1 MNRVFQSHIAMLG
14 FSILIAGSF
23 SLGSMVAND
32 ISPIALT
39 AVRFVLAAF
48 IVGSI
53 ALFSGSIARKELTAS
68 WRYFVLGGTFSL
80 YFILMFEGLKTASP
94 VSAVAVF
101 TLIPAM
107 SCWLGFVVLGQMV
120 SGRTLLAVVI
130 GATGSL
136 WVVFRADFLALT
148 MSSVGRGELIY
159 FVGCVAHAFMP
170 ILFRGLNRG
179 ENPVMVTFGL
189 LVSGALILCLFGA
202 GEIIQ
207 TDWKGLPSL
216 VWITIF
222 YVAFFAT
229 AVTSVCLQFASMH
242 LPVANVMAYTYLTPT
257 WVLLWEIFLGHDMP
271 PFWIWGGVLLTAVS
285 VIVLLRASLKN

>member
-68 WRYFVLGGTFSL
+68 WRYFVLGSTFSL

-107 SCWLGFVVLGQMV
+107 SCWLGFVILGQMV

-179 ENPVMVTFGL
+179 ETPVMVTFGL

-222 YVAFFAT
+222 YVAVFAT

-257 WVLLWEIFLGHDMP
+257 WVLLWEIFLGHDVP

-285 VIVLLRASLKN
+285 VIVLLRASLEN

>member
-1 MNRVFQSHIAMLG
+1 MLG

-68 WRYFVLGGTFSL
+68 WRYFVLGSTFSL

-107 SCWLGFVVLGQMV
+107 SCWLGFVILGQMV

-179 ENPVMVTFGL
+179 ETPVMVTFGL

-222 YVAFFAT
+222 YVAVFAT

-242 LPVANVMAYTYLTPT
+242 LPAANVMAYTYLTPT
-257 WVLLWEIFLGHDMP
+257 WVLLWEIFLGHDVP

-285 VIVLLRASLKN
+285 VIVLLRASLEN

>member
-39 AVRFVLAAF
+39 AVRFVLVAF

-107 SCWLGFVVLGQMV
+107 SCWLGFVILGQMV

-207 TDWKGLPSL
+207 TDWKGLPGL

-222 YVAFFAT
+222 YVAVFAT

-242 LPVANVMAYTYLTPT
+242 LPAANVMAYTYLTPT
-257 WVLLWEIFLGHDMP
+257 WVLLWEILLGHDMP

>member
-107 SCWLGFVVLGQMV
+107 SCWLGFFILGQMV

-207 TDWKGLPSL
+207 TDWKGLPGL

-222 YVAFFAT
+222 YVAVFAT

-242 LPVANVMAYTYLTPT
+242 LPAANVMAYTYLTPT

>member
-1 MNRVFQSHIAMLG
+1 MNRVFQSHIAMLV

-68 WRYFVLGGTFSL
+68 WRYFVLGSTFSL

-107 SCWLGFVVLGQMV
+107 SCWLGFVILGQMV

-179 ENPVMVTFGL
+179 ETPVMVTFGL

-222 YVAFFAT
+222 YVAVFAT

-242 LPVANVMAYTYLTPT
+242 LPAANVMAYTYLTPT
-257 WVLLWEIFLGHDMP
+257 WVLLWEIFLGHDVP

-285 VIVLLRASLKN
+285 VIVLLRASLEN

>member
-1 MNRVFQSHIAMLG
+1 M
-14 FSILIAGSF
+14 IAGSF

-107 SCWLGFVVLGQMV
+107 SCWLGFVILGQMV

-179 ENPVMVTFGL
+179 ETPVMVTFGL

-207 TDWKGLPSL
+207 TDWKGLPGL

-222 YVAFFAT
+222 YVAVFAT

-242 LPVANVMAYTYLTPT
+242 LPAANVMAYTYLTPT
-257 WVLLWEIFLGHDMP
+257 WVLLWEILLGHDMP

>member
-1 MNRVFQSHIAMLG
+1 MLG

-179 ENPVMVTFGL
+179 ETPVMVTFGL

-257 WVLLWEIFLGHDMP
+257 WVLLWEILLGHDMP

>member
-1 MNRVFQSHIAMLG
+1 MLV

-68 WRYFVLGGTFSL
+68 WRYFVLGSTFSL

-107 SCWLGFVVLGQMV
+107 SCWLGFVILGQMV

-136 WVVFRADFLALT
+136 WVVFRSDFLALT

-179 ENPVMVTFGL
+179 ETPVMVTFGL

-222 YVAFFAT
+222 YVAVFAT

-242 LPVANVMAYTYLTPT
+242 LPAANVMAYTYLTPT
-257 WVLLWEIFLGHDMP
+257 WVLLWEIFLGHDVP

-285 VIVLLRASLKN
+285 VIVLLRASLEN

>member
-107 SCWLGFVVLGQMV
+107 SCWLGFVILGQMV

-159 FVGCVAHAFMP
+159 FLGCVAHAFMP

-207 TDWKGLPSL
+207 TDWKGLPGL

-222 YVAFFAT
+222 YVAVFAT

-242 LPVANVMAYTYLTPT
+242 LPAANVMAYTYLTPT
-257 WVLLWEIFLGHDMP
+257 WVLLWEILLGHDMP

>member
-107 SCWLGFVVLGQMV
+107 SCWLGFVILGQMV

-242 LPVANVMAYTYLTPT
+242 LPAANVMAYTYLTPT

>member
-1 MNRVFQSHIAMLG
+1 MLG

-68 WRYFVLGGTFSL
+68 WRYFVLGSTFSL

-107 SCWLGFVVLGQMV
+107 SCWLGFVILGQMV

-179 ENPVMVTFGL
+179 ETPVMVTFGL

-257 WVLLWEIFLGHDMP
+257 WVLLWEILLGHDMP

>member
-68 WRYFVLGGTFSL
+68 WRYFVLGSTFSL

-107 SCWLGFVVLGQMV
+107 SCWLGFVILGQMV

-257 WVLLWEIFLGHDMP
+257 WVLLWEILLGHDMP

>member
-68 WRYFVLGGTFSL
+68 WRYFVLGSTFSL

-222 YVAFFAT
+222 YVAVFAT

-257 WVLLWEIFLGHDMP
+257 WVLLWEILLGHDMP

>member
-207 TDWKGLPSL
+207 TDWKGLPGL

-222 YVAFFAT
+222 YVAVFAT

-257 WVLLWEIFLGHDMP
+257 WVLLWEILLGHDMP

>member
-1 MNRVFQSHIAMLG
+1 MNRVFQSHIAMLV
-14 FSILIAGSF
+14 FSILVAGSF

-68 WRYFVLGGTFSL
+68 WRYFVLGSTFSL

-107 SCWLGFVVLGQMV
+107 SCWLGFVILGQMV

-179 ENPVMVTFGL
+179 ETPVMVTFGL

-222 YVAFFAT
+222 YVAVFAT

-242 LPVANVMAYTYLTPT
+242 LPAANVMAYTYLTPT
-257 WVLLWEIFLGHDMP
+257 WVLLWEIFLGHDVP

-285 VIVLLRASLKN
+285 VIVLLRASLEN

>member
-1 MNRVFQSHIAMLG
+1 MLG

-68 WRYFVLGGTFSL
+68 WRYFVLGSTFSL

-107 SCWLGFVVLGQMV
+107 SCWLGFVILGQMV

-179 ENPVMVTFGL
+179 ETPVMVTFGL

-242 LPVANVMAYTYLTPT
+242 LPAANVMAYTYLTPT
-257 WVLLWEIFLGHDMP
+257 WVLLWEILLGHDMP

>member
-23 SLGSMVAND
+23 SLGSMIAND

-207 TDWKGLPSL
+207 TDWKGLPGL

-222 YVAFFAT
+222 YVAVFAT

-257 WVLLWEIFLGHDMP
+257 WVLLWEILLGHDMP

>member
-1 MNRVFQSHIAMLG
+1 M
-14 FSILIAGSF
+14 
-23 SLGSMVAND
+23 
-32 ISPIALT
+32 
-39 AVRFVLAAF
+39 
-48 IVGSI
+48 
-53 ALFSGSIARKELTAS
+53 TAS
-68 WRYFVLGGTFSL
+68 WRYFVLGGTFSV

-94 VSAVAVF
+94 VSVVAVF
-101 TLIPAM
+101 TLIPTM
-107 SCWLGFVVLGQMV
+107 SCGLGFVILGQLV
-120 SGRTLLAVVI
+120 GGRTLLAVVI

-136 WVVFRADFLALT
+136 WVVFRADFLALV
-148 MSSVGRGELIY
+148 MFSVGRGELIY

-170 ILFRGLNRG
+170 ILFRVLNRG
-179 ENPVMVTFGL
+179 ENPLMVTFGL

-222 YVAFFAT
+222 YVAVFAT

-242 LPVANVMAYTYLTPT
+242 LPAANVMAYTYLTPT
-257 WVLLWEIFLGHDMP
+257 WVLLWEIFLGHDVP

-285 VIVLLRASLKN
+285 VIVLLRASLEN

>member
-1 MNRVFQSHIAMLG
+1 M
-14 FSILIAGSF
+14 IAGSF

-107 SCWLGFVVLGQMV
+107 SCWLGFVILGQMV

-257 WVLLWEIFLGHDMP
+257 WVLLWEILLGHDMP

>member
-1 MNRVFQSHIAMLG
+1 MLG

-107 SCWLGFVVLGQMV
+107 SCWLGFVILGQMV

-257 WVLLWEIFLGHDMP
+257 WVLLWEILLGHDMP

>member
-1 MNRVFQSHIAMLG
+1 MLG

-107 SCWLGFVVLGQMV
+107 SCWLGFVILGQMV

-179 ENPVMVTFGL
+179 ETPVMVTFGL

-222 YVAFFAT
+222 YVAVFAT

>member
-107 SCWLGFVVLGQMV
+107 SCWLGFVILGQMV

-179 ENPVMVTFGL
+179 ETPVMVTFGL

-222 YVAFFAT
+222 YVAVFAT

-242 LPVANVMAYTYLTPT
+242 LPAANVMAYTYLTPT
-257 WVLLWEIFLGHDMP
+257 WVLLWEILLGHDMP

>member
-1 MNRVFQSHIAMLG
+1 MNRVFQSHIAMLV

-53 ALFSGSIARKELTAS
+53 ALFSGYIARKELTAP
-68 WRYFVLGGTFSL
+68 WRYFVLGSTFSL

-107 SCWLGFVVLGQMV
+107 SCWLGFVILGQMV

-148 MSSVGRGELIY
+148 MFSVGRGELIY

-179 ENPVMVTFGL
+179 ETPVMVTFGL

-222 YVAFFAT
+222 YVAVFAT

-242 LPVANVMAYTYLTPT
+242 LPAANVMAYTYLTPT
-257 WVLLWEIFLGHDMP
+257 WVLLWEIFLGHDVP

-285 VIVLLRASLKN
+285 VIVLLRASLEN

>member
-80 YFILMFEGLKTASP
+80 YLILMFEGLKTASP

-257 WVLLWEIFLGHDMP
+257 WVLLWEILLGHDMP

>member
-23 SLGSMVAND
+23 SLGSMIAND

-107 SCWLGFVVLGQMV
+107 SCWLGFVILGQMV

-179 ENPVMVTFGL
+179 ETPVMVTFGL

-222 YVAFFAT
+222 YVAVFAT

-242 LPVANVMAYTYLTPT
+242 LPAANVMAYTYLTPT

>member
-1 MNRVFQSHIAMLG
+1 MLG

-107 SCWLGFVVLGQMV
+107 SCWLGFFILGQMV

-207 TDWKGLPSL
+207 TDWKGLPGL

-222 YVAFFAT
+222 YVAVFAT

-242 LPVANVMAYTYLTPT
+242 LPAANVMAYTYLTPT

>member
-1 MNRVFQSHIAMLG
+1 MLV

-68 WRYFVLGGTFSL
+68 WRYFVLGSTFSL

-107 SCWLGFVVLGQMV
+107 SCWLGFVILGQMV

-179 ENPVMVTFGL
+179 ETPVMVTFGL

-207 TDWKGLPSL
+207 TDWKGLPGL

-222 YVAFFAT
+222 YVAVFAT

-242 LPVANVMAYTYLTPT
+242 LPAANVMAYTYLTPT
-257 WVLLWEIFLGHDMP
+257 WVLLWEIFLGHDVP

-285 VIVLLRASLKN
+285 VIVLLRASLEN

>member
-80 YFILMFEGLKTASP
+80 YFILMFEGLKTMSP

-107 SCWLGFVVLGQMV
+107 SCWLGFVILGQMV

-207 TDWKGLPSL
+207 TDWKGLPGL

-222 YVAFFAT
+222 YVAVFAT

-242 LPVANVMAYTYLTPT
+242 LPAANVMAYTYLTPT
-257 WVLLWEIFLGHDMP
+257 WVLLWEILLGHDMP

>member
-107 SCWLGFVVLGQMV
+107 SCWLGFVILGQMV

-207 TDWKGLPSL
+207 TDWKGLPGL

-222 YVAFFAT
+222 YVAVFAT

-242 LPVANVMAYTYLTPT
+242 LPAANVMAYTYLTPT
-257 WVLLWEIFLGHDMP
+257 WVLLWEILLGHDMP

>member
-68 WRYFVLGGTFSL
+68 WRYFVLGSTFSL

-107 SCWLGFVVLGQMV
+107 SCWLGFFILGQMV

-179 ENPVMVTFGL
+179 ETPVMVTFGL

-222 YVAFFAT
+222 YVAVFAT

-242 LPVANVMAYTYLTPT
+242 LPAANVMAYTYLTPT
-257 WVLLWEIFLGHDMP
+257 WVLLWEIFLGHDVP

-285 VIVLLRASLKN
+285 VIVLLRASLEN

>member
-1 MNRVFQSHIAMLG
+1 MLV

-68 WRYFVLGGTFSL
+68 WRYFVLGSTFSL

-179 ENPVMVTFGL
+179 ETPVMVTFGL

-257 WVLLWEIFLGHDMP
+257 WVLLWEILLGHDMP
-271 PFWIWGGVLLTAVS
+271 PFWIWGGVLLTVVS

>member
-80 YFILMFEGLKTASP
+80 YFILMFEGLKTTSP

-107 SCWLGFVVLGQMV
+107 SCWLGFVILGQMV

-136 WVVFRADFLALT
+136 WVVFCADFLALT

-207 TDWKGLPSL
+207 TDWKGLPGL

-222 YVAFFAT
+222 YVAVFAT

-242 LPVANVMAYTYLTPT
+242 LPAANVMAYTYLTPT
-257 WVLLWEIFLGHDMP
+257 WVLLWEILLGHDMP

>member
-68 WRYFVLGGTFSL
+68 WRYFVLGSTFSL

-107 SCWLGFVVLGQMV
+107 SCWLGFVILGQMV

-179 ENPVMVTFGL
+179 ETPVMVTFGL

-207 TDWKGLPSL
+207 TDWKELPSL

-222 YVAFFAT
+222 YVAVFAT

-242 LPVANVMAYTYLTPT
+242 LPAANVMAYTYLTPT
-257 WVLLWEIFLGHDMP
+257 WVLLWEILLGHDMP

>member
-68 WRYFVLGGTFSL
+68 WRYFVLGSTFSL

-107 SCWLGFVVLGQMV
+107 SCWLGFVILGQMV

-179 ENPVMVTFGL
+179 ETPVMVTFGL

-222 YVAFFAT
+222 YVAVFAT

-242 LPVANVMAYTYLTPT
+242 LPAANVMAYTYLTPT
-257 WVLLWEIFLGHDMP
+257 WVLLWEIFLGHDVP

-285 VIVLLRASLKN
+285 VIVLLRASLEN

>member
-1 MNRVFQSHIAMLG
+1 MLV

-68 WRYFVLGGTFSL
+68 WRYFVLGSTFSL

-107 SCWLGFVVLGQMV
+107 SCWLGFVILGQMV

-179 ENPVMVTFGL
+179 ETPVMVTFGL

-222 YVAFFAT
+222 YVAVFAT

-242 LPVANVMAYTYLTPT
+242 LPAANVMAYTYLTPT
-257 WVLLWEIFLGHDMP
+257 WVLLWEILLGHDMP

>member
-107 SCWLGFVVLGQMV
+107 SCWLGFFILGQMV

-207 TDWKGLPSL
+207 TDWKGLPGL

-222 YVAFFAT
+222 YVAVFAT

-242 LPVANVMAYTYLTPT
+242 LPAANVMAYTYLTPT
-257 WVLLWEIFLGHDMP
+257 WVLLWEILLGHDMP

>member
-1 MNRVFQSHIAMLG
+1 MNRVFQSHIAMLV

-68 WRYFVLGGTFSL
+68 WRYFVLGSTFSL

-107 SCWLGFVVLGQMV
+107 SCWLGFVILGQMV

-179 ENPVMVTFGL
+179 ETPVMVTFGL

-222 YVAFFAT
+222 YVAVFAT

-242 LPVANVMAYTYLTPT
+242 LPAANVMAYTYLTPT
-257 WVLLWEIFLGHDMP
+257 WVLLWEILLGHDMP

>member
-107 SCWLGFVVLGQMV
+107 SCWLGFVILGQMV

-170 ILFRGLNRG
+170 ILFHGLNRG

-257 WVLLWEIFLGHDMP
+257 WVLLWEILLGHDMP
-271 PFWIWGGVLLTAVS
+271 PFWIWGGVLLTVVS

>member
-107 SCWLGFVVLGQMV
+107 SCWLGFVILGQMV

-136 WVVFRADFLALT
+136 WVVFRSDFLALT

-179 ENPVMVTFGL
+179 ENSVMVTFGL

-207 TDWKGLPSL
+207 TDWKGLPGL

-222 YVAFFAT
+222 YVAVFAT

-242 LPVANVMAYTYLTPT
+242 LPAANVMAYTYLTPT
-257 WVLLWEIFLGHDMP
+257 WVLLWEIFLGHDVP

-285 VIVLLRASLKN
+285 VIVLLRASLEN

>member
-1 MNRVFQSHIAMLG
+1 MLG

-68 WRYFVLGGTFSL
+68 WRYFVLGSTFSL

-107 SCWLGFVVLGQMV
+107 SCWLGFFILGQMV

-179 ENPVMVTFGL
+179 ETPVMVTFGL

-222 YVAFFAT
+222 YVAVFAT

-242 LPVANVMAYTYLTPT
+242 LPAANVMAYTYLTPT
-257 WVLLWEIFLGHDMP
+257 WVLLWEIFLGHDVP

-285 VIVLLRASLKN
+285 VIVLLRASLEN